1 MSGLLTIAGPEPI
14 NGGSGQLSSGRGR
27 RLVGRFLLC
36 AIISAMAN
44 APADAGALDWLAQT
58 TSRNSRGAASTKQS
72 SARVESVQIQPAVDQ
87 AQQISGGNLD
97 TFNFA
102 QSHWTQSRTRFEKAC
117 RAISSRYNDA
127 VARDILQKLFV
138 IDTQIYRENIR
149 NAAMAVNEVRDLNL
163 KVRQGLIAINR
174 IVTAPGQ
181 ETLDNLDK
189 AVDEVLAANVN
200 QLLLVKKHLAGAEKT
215 VEIAQAAYETLELI
229 PSLSFQALDMLVQ
242 MSKQLMRI
250 AQSNSEAFKG
260 LLLNVQSSNEQ
271 VSSGLDNIRKTVR
284 ETLRFSDHFAVK
296 QFPLINLPTP
306 SREKIFVQLNTLSN
320 FVRGVDNTVQI
331 GDSQVRNSSQQFTH
345 IITGFI
351 AKAAES
357 LKYHNPD
364 NQEKA
369 LEQISTYARNQV
381 SGLFLRAKEDIAAM
395 RTQMARAARPTSG
408 NMPPAVN
415 IESRDESASRRARA
429 ATDTKLPLFLLG
441 GVKAA
446 AGANETARITTG
458 KSVTTAPGSQPDS
471 FMPLVTNADRS
482 EDATSQVAKGQ
493 RPVGASEQ
501 VLYNEN
507 MSFGDDS
514 DLMQSEVNILSK
526 ELGADFFF
534 GSNAGAGEN
543 IAQSRLQAQN
553 DDSAGFTEDEG
564 EGDGSAEDSSYDE
577 SSMQVS
583 YDNLNDSG
591 EPEIELL
598 KFDSASTGSSADDL
612 IPMMRFDSDNLSFN
626 D

>member
-1 MSGLLTIAGPEPI
+1 MSGLLTIA
-14 NGGSGQLSSGRGR
+14 QLSSGRGS

-36 AIISAMAN
+36 AFLSAMTSV
-44 APADAGALDWLAQT
+44 PAKAGALDWLAQT
-58 TSRNSRGAASTKQS
+58 TSRNSRSVAQAKTPNVK
-72 SARVESVQIQPAVDQ
+72 VESVQVQPSADE
-87 AQQISGGNLD
+87 ARQISGGNLD

-102 QSHWTQSRTRFEKAC
+102 QSHWTQSRARLEKAC
-117 RAISSRYNDA
+117 RAISSRYNDPA
-127 VARDILQKLFV
+127 ARDILQKLFV

-149 NAAMAVNEVRDLNL
+149 NAAMAVSEVRDININ
-163 KVRQGLIAINR
+163 VRQGLVAINR

-189 AVDEVLAANVN
+189 AIDGVLAANVN
-200 QLLLVKKHLAGAEKT
+200 QMLLVKKHLSGAEKT
-215 VEIAQAAYETLELI
+215 VQISQAAYETLELI

-242 MSKQLMRI
+242 TSKQLMRI

-271 VSSGLDNIRKTVR
+271 VTAGLDNIKKTVR

-351 AKAAES
+351 AKADES
-357 LKYHNPD
+357 LKYYNPD

-395 RTQMARAARPTSG
+395 RTVMAKAARPTSG

-415 IESRDESASRRARA
+415 IESRDEYASRRART
-429 ATDTKLPLFLLG
+429 ATSEKLPLFLLG
-441 GVKAA
+441 GGKAVSESERVSGTA
-446 AGANETARITTG
+446 SNEQMITAT
-458 KSVTTAPGSQPDS
+458 VSQPDS
-471 FMPLVTNADRS
+471 FLPLVSTDARSNGAASTVVSRNASRPPAG
-482 EDATSQVAKGQ
+482 AT
-493 RPVGASEQ
+493 EQ

-514 DLMQSEVNILSK
+514 ELLQSEVSILSK
-526 ELGADFFF
+526 ELGTDFFF
-534 GSNAGAGEN
+534 GSGAGGGDN
-543 IAQSRLQAQN
+543 ISGSRLMAQN
-553 DDSAGFTEDEG
+553 DDSVGFAEDEEQG
-564 EGDGSAEDSSYDE
+564 EDQGYAEGRDYEE
-577 SSMQVS
+577 SSMQIS
-583 YDNLNDSG
+583 CDNLNGSG

-598 KFDSASTGSSADDL
+598 KFDSASNGSSADDL
-612 IPMMRFDSDNLSFN
+612 IPMMRFDSDTLSF
-626 D
+626 DE